1 MLHLPGHVHI
11 APDTEQ
17 LFDDLGSALLGNA
30 QRAVQERGVFHMAL
44 SGGGTPEPF
53 YICMVIDPK
62 FRAFP
67 WEQTHVWIVDER
79 CVPEDHDK
87 SNIKMIREAMT
98 EHVPIKRSAVHP
110 MPVLA
115 DDPAGEYERE
125 LSEAFGGMKLP
136 TQLPGA
142 GVPRIDFILL
152 GMGGDAHTASLFPQS
167 PALKVTDRWIAT
179 NEGER
184 VVPPPRVTMTYPLIN
199 HGREVVVLL
208 VGTGKHATLKQIETQ
223 LETGQPDIQELPITG
238 IDPSP
243 YGGDLTWYLDTAAAT
258 GK

>member
-1 MLHLPGHVHI
+1 MSLKLPGHVHV

-53 YICMVIDPK
+53 YIRMVTDPK

-67 WEQTHVWIVDER
+67 WEQTHLWIVDER
-79 CVPEDHDK
+79 CVPEDHEK
-87 SNIKMIREAMT
+87 SNIKMIREAMAD
-98 EHVPIKRSAVHP
+98 HVPIKRSSVHP

-115 DDPAGEYERE
+115 DDPAKAYEDE
-125 LSEAFGGMKLP
+125 FAAAFPGVALP
-136 TQLPGA
+136 DFPH
-142 GVPRIDFILL
+142 IDFILL
-152 GMGGDAHTASLFPQS
+152 GMGGDAHTASLFPES
-167 PALKVTDRWIAT
+167 PALQVTDQWIAT
-179 NEGER
+179 NDGDR

-199 HGREVVVLL
+199 HGREVIVLL
-208 VGTGKHATLKQIETQ
+208 VGSGKHETLKKIEAQ
-223 LETGQPDIQELPITG
+223 FATGGPDIRELPITG
-238 IDPSP
+238 IDPSQHD
-243 YGGDLTWYLDTAAAT
+243 GELTWYLDQAAAT

>member
-1 MLHLPGHVHI
+1 MIKLPGFVHV

-30 QRAVQERGVFHMAL
+30 QRAVRERGVFHMAL

-53 YICMVIDPK
+53 YIRMVTDPK

-79 CVPEDHDK
+79 CVPEDHEK
-87 SNIKMIREAMT
+87 SNIKMIREALT
-98 EHVPIKRSAVHP
+98 DHVPIKRSAVHP

-115 DDPAGEYERE
+115 DDPAKAYEDE
-125 LSEAFGGMKLP
+125 MFGAFPDLSRIEF
-136 TQLPGA
+136 
-142 GVPRIDFILL
+142 PRMDFILL
-152 GMGGDAHTASLFPQS
+152 GMGGDAHTASLFPAS
-167 PALKVTDRWIAT
+167 PALGVTDRWIST
-179 NEGER
+179 NDGDR

-208 VGTGKHATLKQIETQ
+208 VGAGKHATLKQIEAQ
-223 LETGQPDIQELPITG
+223 IASGGPDIQELPITG

-243 YGGDLTWYLDTAAAT
+243 AGGELTWYLDKAAAT
-258 GK
+258 GQ

>member
-1 MLHLPGHVHI
+1 MSLKLPGYVHV

-53 YICMVIDPK
+53 YIRLVTDPK
-62 FRAFP
+62 FRTFP
-67 WEQTHVWIVDER
+67 WEKTHIWIVDER
-79 CVPEDHDK
+79 CVPEDHEK

-98 EHVPIKRSAVHP
+98 DHVPIKRSAVHP

-115 DDPAGEYERE
+115 DDPAAAYEEE
-125 LSEAFGGMKLP
+125 LANAFDGLKYP
-136 TQLPGA
+136 A
-142 GVPRIDFILL
+142 VPRIDFILL
-152 GMGGDAHTASLFPQS
+152 GMGGDAHTASLFPES
-167 PALKVTDRWIAT
+167 PALKITDRWIAT
-179 NEGER
+179 NDGDR

-208 VGTGKHATLKQIETQ
+208 IGAGKHATLKQIEKK
-223 LETGQPDIQELPITG
+223 LAESGPDLQELPITG

-243 YGGDLTWYLDTAAAT
+243 HDGELIWYLDSAAAN
-258 GK
+258 G